1 MAVETDTLI
10 PMSIL
15 QQAATVLRVLAH
27 PHRLRMCE
35 LLLAGRMPVH
45 SLAEHLSI
53 PSNAASQHL
62 NMMRAHGL
70 LTSER
75 EGKIVYYQVVDPRAT
90 WLLDCIRRHKC

>member
-1 MAVETDTLI
+1 MTQQADKLI
-10 PMSIL
+10 PMNHL

-45 SLAEHLSI
+45 ALAEHLNI

-62 NMMRAHGL
+62 NIMRAHGL
-70 LTSER
+70 LASER
-75 EGKIVYYQVVDPRAT
+75 EGKIVYYRVVDPRAT
-90 WLLDCIRRHKC
+90 WVLDCIRNHQR